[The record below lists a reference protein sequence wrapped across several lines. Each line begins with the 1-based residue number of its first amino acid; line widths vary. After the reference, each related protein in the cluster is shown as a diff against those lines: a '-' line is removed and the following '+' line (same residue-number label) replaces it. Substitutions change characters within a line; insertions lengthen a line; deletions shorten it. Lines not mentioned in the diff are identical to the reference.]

1 MSSRSF
7 ESRNSKIE
15 IQNVIGHN
23 LFKDLDVQN
32 KIKMSILF
40 IGFWNL
46 DISVC
51 KEGHKKC
58 ITKLDDNDKTKYNI
72 SFVFEKKKI

>member
-1 MSSRSF
+1 MSSGSF
-7 ESRNSKIE
+7 ESRNSKIG

-32 KIKMSILF
+32 KIKLSILF

-46 DISVC
+46 DIGDLQGRTQEV
-51 KEGHKKC
+51 H
-58 ITKLDDNDKTKYNI
+58 
-72 SFVFEKKKI
+72 

>member
-1 MSSRSF
+1 MSSGSF
-7 ESRNSKIE
+7 ESRNSKIG

-32 KIKMSILF
+32 EIKCSILF

-46 DISVC
+46 DIGDLQRRTQEVHC
-51 KEGHKKC
+51 K
-58 ITKLDDNDKTKYNI
+58 TR
-72 SFVFEKKKI
+72 